1 MTNNKHS
8 FLCHIRRDSAIHRLS
23 AASKLI
29 FLILFALTTI
39 ITYDTRILL
48 LMFGICAFGFSA
60 SKIRPSEIKA
70 ELIFI
75 LILLLF
81 NAGVSFALA
90 PEQGCII
97 YGSRHELFPIWG
109 GYFLTSEQLFYALN
123 LMLKYFTVLPMALLF
138 IVTTSPAEL
147 ASGLNSLGVPYRF
160 CFSMSLAMRFVP
172 DIQQAYLKKSIILQ
186 TKGAALGKKIF
197 PAKRLKNAAGML
209 TPLIS
214 EQLLHME
221 ELYAQMQ
228 RRGFGK
234 NKKRTWYVRR
244 NFSFADFAVIL
255 AAVCLSALGI
265 YTIFQNNGR
274 FYNPFL

>member
-1 MTNNKHS
+1 MTTNKHRI
-8 FLCHIRRDSAIHRLS
+8 LCHIRRDSIIHRLS

-29 FLILFALTTI
+29 FLVLFAVTTI

-48 LMFGICAFGFSA
+48 LMFGICAFSFSA
-60 SKIRPSEIKA
+60 SKIRPSEIKP

-75 LILLLF
+75 LILLLL
-81 NAGVSFALA
+81 NAGVSFAVA

-109 GYFLTSEQLFYALN
+109 GYFLTAEQLFYAVN
-123 LMLKYFTVLPMALLF
+123 VVLKYFTVLPMVLLF
-138 IVTTSPAEL
+138 IVTTSPSEL
-147 ASGLNSLGVPYRF
+147 ASGLNSLGIPYRF
-160 CFSMSLAMRFVP
+160 CFSVSLAMRFVP
-172 DIQQAYLKKSIILQ
+172 DIQQAYLKKSMLLQ
-186 TKGAALGKKIF
+186 AKGAALGKKIF
-197 PAKRLKNAAGML
+197 PAKRLKNAAEMIL
-209 TPLIS
+209 PLIS

-244 NFSFADFAVIL
+244 NFSSADFAVIL
-255 AAVCLSALGI
+255 SAICLLALGI